1 MPTSSVFKVV
11 RLRVYIYAIIFL
23 TGKVPIF
30 LISGNIFSIAPPP
43 PPCQAVPVLHP
54 KILNELRNAY
64 NSFIST
70 KIAWQQLNRFKR
82 SVWKHK
88 QILYEL
94 EESFATIQENVLVS
108 EFIKQQ
114 NEYS

>member
-11 RLRVYIYAIIFL
+11 RLLVYIYAFIFL

-43 PPCQAVPVLHP
+43 CQAVPVLHP
-54 KILNELRNAY
+54 KILNELRHAY

-88 QILYEL
+88 QIFYEL